1 MPSNNQ
7 AQKRKDKMNRILG
20 SYRSYLNKRSIP
32 GAERMLSVWFERVN
46 GQALGPPTKEEI
58 EDKLRDVTDK
68 RQDVLEATFVVP
80 GGVVHVRVGRSET
93 RSSGRVIH
101 YSKRT
106 NGIYFVREML
116 NDDQIERVI
125 RQDLY
130 PPAHIT
136 VPIVNGEIVRMHC
149 TRYWIRNSE
158 IDGDR
163 SRNVYSDLFRITDD
177 LRTHSRSLESDVLAR
192 TDSESQL
199 YGETLE
205 SFEAFLNDVDEHMRD
220 VSRSVGSRGGGDDDD
235 DASISDADVDVD
247 RLATIIHAYCDNP
260 SGHIHVF
267 LGATEFLAVVSPVSG
282 SRSLYMTSREYLE
295 AHKYTEELYPLTD
308 YEGNEILQAY
318 KDVYDSTRRNVRRRI
333 DPEAL
338 AGIRSYVLGEA
349 RPPPSRRFGGSM
361 RCRLGVAAGIAVA
374 VVASLLNAR
383 VGDAHR

>member
-7 AQKRKDKMNRILG
+7 AQERKDKMNRILG
-20 SYRSYLNKRSIP
+20 SYRSYLNKRYIP
-32 GAERMLSVWFERVN
+32 AAERMLSVWFERVN
-46 GQALGPPTKEEI
+46 GQALGPPTKEET

-68 RQDVLEATFVVP
+68 RQDVLEATFDVP

-101 YSKRT
+101 YSERT

-116 NDDQIERVI
+116 NDDQIERVM

-130 PPAHIT
+130 PPAHMT
-136 VPIVNGEIVRMHC
+136 VPILDGTIENMHC
-149 TRYWIRNSE
+149 TRYWIINSR
-158 IDGDR
+158 IRGDR
-163 SRNVYSDLFRITDD
+163 SRLVDSDLFRITDD
-177 LRTHSRSLESDVLAR
+177 LRTHSHSLESDVLSR

-205 SFEAFLNDVDEHMRD
+205 SLAGFLDDVDEHMRE
-220 VSRSVGSRGGGDDDD
+220 VSRSVGSRGGGDDDE
-235 DASISDADVDVD
+235 ASISDANIDVD

-282 SRSLYMTSREYLE
+282 SRSLYLTSREYLE
-295 AHKYTEELYPLTD
+295 AHKYTEELYPVSD
-308 YEGNEILQAY
+308 DAGNEILQAY
-318 KDVYDSTRRNVRRRI
+318 KDVYDSTQRNVRRRI

-361 RCRLGVAAGIAVA
+361 RCRLGIAAGIAVA
-374 VVASLLNAR
+374 VVASLLT
-383 VGDAHR
+383 